1 MKGLIIGEKKEKFET
16 FWNLNDRVNWKA
28 TTPPLGI
35 ESSFSGRKEERRG
48 AGSTKENRIPCFI
61 VVGGI
66 EKRRW
71 TRCKRS
77 HQLGGK
83 RLHSILFTSK
93 RPHCGTT
100 ITTDR
105 IPLPRG
111 AFNLVTRNVAFY
123 GQLFLP
129 WPLVAFCENRPTV
142 RSLKAGKSGARCAPS
157 IIYLPFPQI
166 FVNTRCPW
174 MDNIGILLEDWKI
187 YQSYFNSIRERRMFL
202 CHWHLIVENN
212 FRKGIEN
219 FEK

>member
-1 MKGLIIGEKKEKFET
+1 M
-16 FWNLNDRVNWKA
+16 
-28 TTPPLGI
+28 GI

-157 IIYLPFPQI
+157 IIYLPFPSI

-202 CHWHLIVENN
+202 CHLIVENN

>member
-1 MKGLIIGEKKEKFET
+1 MKNNFESFTFFKCIKCSILLFIFFVKFEGFDYRGEKGKIRNFLKFKRSRKLEGNNPPVGNRVIV
-16 FWNLNDRVNWKA
+16 FWSKRGEEGGRQYKR
-28 TTPPLGI
+28 
-35 ESSFSGRKEERRG
+35 ESNS
-48 AGSTKENRIPCFI
+48 CFI

-166 FVNTRCPW
+166 FVNTRCP
-174 MDNIGILLEDWKI
+174 
-187 YQSYFNSIRERRMFL
+187 
-202 CHWHLIVENN
+202 
-212 FRKGIEN
+212 
-219 FEK
+219 